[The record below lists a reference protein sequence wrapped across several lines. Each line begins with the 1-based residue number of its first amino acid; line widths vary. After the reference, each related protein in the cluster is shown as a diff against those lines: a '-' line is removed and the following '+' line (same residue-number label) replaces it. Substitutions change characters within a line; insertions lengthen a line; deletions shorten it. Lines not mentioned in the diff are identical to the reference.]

1 MSQALHLTGG
11 DEVSETAHFIGMM
24 DRFFDALNV
33 HKFSHGSK
41 ALKPFQLPYTSATDF
56 RLKVCQYSICIVI
69 LYLQYTISDFE
80 VAQGHFSVLS

>member
-33 HKFSHGSK
+33 HNFSHGSK

-56 RLKVCQYSICIVI
+56 RLKVCQCSICIVI

-80 VAQGHFSVLS
+80 VVQGHFSVLS

>member
-11 DEVSETAHFIGMM
+11 DGVSATAHFIGMM

-33 HKFSHGSK
+33 HNFSHGSK

-56 RLKVCQYSICIVI
+56 RLKVCQYSIYV
-69 LYLQYTISDFE
+69 
-80 VAQGHFSVLS
+80 HHVL

>member
-33 HKFSHGSK
+33 HNFSHGSK

-56 RLKVCQYSICIVI
+56 RLKVCQYSIYVH
-69 LYLQYTISDFE
+69 YVVFTIYYF
-80 VAQGHFSVLS
+80 

>member
-33 HKFSHGSK
+33 HNFSHK
-41 ALKPFQLPYTSATDF
+41 ALKPFQLPYIYISYRLPTDNT
-56 RLKVCQYSICIVI
+56 VYMCIMYCDIVF
-69 LYLQYTISDFE
+69 TIYYF
-80 VAQGHFSVLS
+80 